1 MNELIMILKEYH
13 SLKISS
19 LDIEK
24 SIESEKERLHLIE
37 NKIKHKQKEA
47 IELEENIKT
56 NEKELIQDEES
67 FKKTIQTLEQKKQ
80 QYDQI
85 KDNKQLTSL
94 EQHIHEL
101 TESQQ
106 KLEEKIFHSMEL
118 IEEMSEQKKNC
129 ETFQA
134 GASESIKII
143 QEEVSEINKQ
153 YQIHI
158 DSNLARLTELE
169 KEIEENILRRYQKAW
184 NKFKETALS
193 KINNRCCDFCGSQI
207 SQQEY
212 QFFMRSPEPLSCTG
226 CSRLLIPNP

>member
-24 SIESEKERLHLIE
+24 SIESEKERLILIDS
-37 NKIKHKQKEA
+37 KIKHKQKEA
-47 IELEENIKT
+47 LELEENIKT

-85 KDNKQLTSL
+85 KDNKQLASL
-94 EQHIHEL
+94 EQHIKEL
-101 TESQQ
+101 TDTQ
-106 KLEEKIFHSMEL
+106 KTLEEKIFRSMEL
-118 IEEMSEQKKNC
+118 LEEMSEQKKNC
-129 ETFQA
+129 ETFQI

-143 QEEVSEINKQ
+143 ENEVEEINKQ

-158 DSNLARLTELE
+158 DSNLARLAELE

-212 QFFMRSPEPLSCTG
+212 QVFMRSPEPLSCAG